1 MLKYKLSELRE
12 KVIYESSL
20 VEKMLK
26 LAVEGLLELDSIKLE
41 QAFDYENQI
50 NTLELEIEEMCISL
64 IALYQPEAKD
74 LRTIVMILKMNSD
87 LERMGDMGV
96 NIIGSAQYLIERPQ
110 LKQLISLPNMAKET
124 INMMNDAMKSFVTDD
139 VDLAKKVCVFDDV
152 IDAYNEQIAREL
164 LTYMLADAKNIERSM
179 HLMRISQNL
188 ERIADLCTNIAEET
202 VFIKE
207 GRVIKHHQNK

>member
-41 QAFDYENQI
+41 QAFDYESQI
-50 NTLELEIEEMCISL
+50 NSLELEIEEMCISL

>member
-41 QAFDYENQI
+41 QAFDYESQI
-50 NTLELEIEEMCISL
+50 NSLELEIEEMCISL

-179 HLMRISQNL
+179 HLMRISQDL

>member
-26 LAVEGLLELDSIKLE
+26 LSVEGLLELDSIKLE

-96 NIIGSAQYLIERPQ
+96 NIIGSAQFLIERPQ